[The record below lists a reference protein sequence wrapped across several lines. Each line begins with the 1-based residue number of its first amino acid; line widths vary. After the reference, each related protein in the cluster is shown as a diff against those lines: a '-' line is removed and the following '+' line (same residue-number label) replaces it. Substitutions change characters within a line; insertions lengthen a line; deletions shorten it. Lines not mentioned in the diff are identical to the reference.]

1 MSSWFYPFTGKV
13 PDGVSS
19 EQCAPITCA
28 GVTVYKGLKMTE
40 VKPGQWVVIVGAGG
54 GLGHLAVQ
62 YAKAMGMKV
71 IGIGKSFMAMPLVI
85 DIFFTLHVYSGT
97 LLPVRKIAL
106 TSILRLKLQYFLE
119 YIYSLIPHG

>member
-1 MSSWFYPFTGKV
+1 MSSWLYPFTGKV

-62 YAKAMGMKV
+62 YAKAMGMKI
-71 IGIGKSFMAMPLVI
+71 IGIGKPFMAMSLVI
-85 DIFFTLHVYSGT
+85 DIFFTLHVYSGA